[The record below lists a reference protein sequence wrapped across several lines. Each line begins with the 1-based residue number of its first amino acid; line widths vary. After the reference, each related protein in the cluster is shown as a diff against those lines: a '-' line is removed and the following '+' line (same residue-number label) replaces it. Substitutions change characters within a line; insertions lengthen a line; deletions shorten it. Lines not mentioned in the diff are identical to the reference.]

1 MNTTPFMPSALIV
14 VFDAQCLLCNGWV
27 RFLLRHDRRDVFR
40 FASIQGRTGQALLHQ
55 AGLQVA
61 GLQTLLLVDGTNS
74 WQHTGAIL
82 RILHHLGWP
91 WRAAWLGWVVPAA
104 LRDALYRL
112 IARHRYWLFGRSE
125 TCWVPPPEVA
135 ARFLD

>member
-1 MNTTPFMPSALIV
+1 
-14 VFDAQCLLCNGWV
+14 
-27 RFLLRHDRRDVFR
+27 
-40 FASIQGRTGQALLHQ
+40 LLHQ

-61 GLQTLLLVDGTNS
+61 GVQTLLLVDGTNS

>member
-27 RFLLRHDRRDVFR
+27 RFLLRHDRRGVFR

-55 AGLQVA
+55 AGLQGT
-61 GLQTLLLVDGTNS
+61 GLQTLLLVDGAHS
-74 WQHTGAIL
+74 WQHSGAIL